1 MNRFAL
7 APLRVGLVAVLLSAS
22 AWALALPAP
31 KDIEASV
38 QSGNLTQAE
47 QQLRE
52 VLAVKPT
59 SARAH
64 YELGQVLAREGRYTQ
79 ALESL
84 HQAQRLDSSLKFA
97 SSKQQF
103 DSLLKT
109 VEAKASAASLSTPAT
124 SVDRGPAPTTTSPTT
139 RPAHPATAPSAPTS
153 GIPWSL
159 LLGLGGLAAVVWWLM
174 GRRST
179 PSAAS
184 SGAYTS
190 NAPYST
196 SSPYGGVPPA
206 ASGGAGSMAKGAV
219 LGGLAGMAAGYALSK
234 ALEDEHPSSS
244 SREPSGSTTGGTS
257 RGNGDYIPFDN
268 TPSNDLGAFD
278 AGQGDSWDSASSG
291 GSDEW

>member
-7 APLRVGLVAVLLSAS
+7 APVRAGLLAVLLSAS

-84 HQAQRLDSSLKFA
+84 QQAQRLDSSLKFA

-109 VEAKASAASLSTPAT
+109 VEAKASAANLSAPAATTTPA
-124 SVDRGPAPTTTSPTT
+124 DRNHTTVTPPLASS
-139 RPAHPATAPSAPTS
+139 PAHPSVAPSVPAS

-159 LLGLGGLAAVVWWLM
+159 LLGLGGLAAMVWWLM
-174 GRRST
+174 GRRNT
-179 PSAAS
+179 PSTVSNSPYTANT
-184 SGAYTS
+184 AY
-190 NAPYST
+190 
-196 SSPYGGVPPA
+196 SPYGGVPPA
-206 ASGGAGSMAKGAV
+206 AASGAGSMAKGAV

-234 ALEDEHPSSS
+234 ALEDEHPSAS
-244 SREPSGSTTGGTS
+244 SREPSGSTAS
-257 RGNGDYIPFDN
+257 RSTGDYIPFDN
-268 TPSNDLGAFD
+268 TPSNDLGSFD

>member
-7 APLRVGLVAVLLSAS
+7 APLRMGLLAVLLSAS
-22 AWALALPAP
+22 AWAWALPAP

-38 QSGNLTQAE
+38 QSGNLSQAE

-64 YELGQVLAREGRYTQ
+64 YELGQVLAREGRFAQ

-109 VEAKASAASLSTPAT
+109 VEAKASAANLSVPAASTTTADRGHATVTPSTPP
-124 SVDRGPAPTTTSPTT
+124 S
-139 RPAHPATAPSAPTS
+139 PAHLSAAPSAPVS
-153 GIPWSL
+153 GIPWPL

-179 PSAAS
+179 PSAVS
-184 SGAYTS
+184 SGPYTP
-190 NAPYST
+190 NTPY
-196 SSPYGGVPPA
+196 SPYGGVPPA
-206 ASGGAGSMAKGAV
+206 ATSGAGSMAKGAV

-244 SREPSGSTTGGTS
+244 SREPSGSAPSSTS
-257 RGNGDYIPFDN
+257 HGSGDYIPFDN
-268 TPSNDLGAFD
+268 TPSNDLGSFD
-278 AGQGDSWDSASSG
+278 AGQGDSWDSAPSG

>member
-1 MNRFAL
+1 M
-7 APLRVGLVAVLLSAS
+7 GLLAVLLSAS

-38 QSGNLTQAE
+38 QSGNLSQAE

-64 YELGQVLAREGRYTQ
+64 YELGQVLAREGRYAQ

-84 HQAQRLDSSLKFA
+84 QQAQRLDSSLKFA

-103 DSLLKT
+103 NSLLKT
-109 VEAKASAASLSTPAT
+109 VEAKASAANLSAPAA
-124 SVDRGPAPTTTSPTT
+124 STTTADRSHATVTPSTAPS
-139 RPAHPATAPSAPTS
+139 PAHPSVAPSAPAS
-153 GIPWSL
+153 GMPWSL
-159 LLGLGGLAAVVWWLM
+159 MLGLGGLAAVVWWLM

-179 PSAAS
+179 PTAAS
-184 SGAYTS
+184 S
-190 NAPYST
+190 APYTPS
-196 SSPYGGVPPA
+196 SPYSPYGGVPPA
-206 ASGGAGSMAKGAV
+206 ATSGAGSMAKGAV

-244 SREPSGSTTGGTS
+244 SREPSGTTSTTSHGG
-257 RGNGDYIPFDN
+257 GDYIPFDN
-268 TPSNDLGAFD
+268 TPSNDLGSFD

>member
-31 KDIEASV
+31 KDIETSV

-109 VEAKASAASLSTPAT
+109 VEAKASAASLSAPAT
-124 SVDRGPAPTTTSPTT
+124 TPSTPSPV
-139 RPAHPATAPSAPTS
+139 HPIATPSAPTS

-174 GRRST
+174 GRRSS
-179 PSAAS
+179 PSVVN
-184 SGAYTS
+184 SGAYTADS
-190 NAPYST
+190 PYST

-234 ALEDEHPSSS
+234 ALEDEHPAS
-244 SREPSGSTTGGTS
+244 SREPSGSTSGTTS
-257 RGNGDYIPFDN
+257 RGSGDYIPFDN